1 MDTYRRA
8 AKEFTERV
16 RGLSV
21 ADLARSTPCQGWSV
35 ADILRHVIQDHEE
48 SLGAAPTEVG
58 GDGLVARW
66 HSSTRAYAAA
76 IASDRA
82 HLSGAAEL
90 TALDL
95 ALHGWDL
102 AVATGVDAT
111 LSAATL
117 AFVQEFADRTGD
129 RIYADG
135 AFAQLDLDPAGLSQQ
150 ERLLG
155 HFGRHPATWR
165 RVDDQDPAERAAL
178 ASLRSGSAAGRR
190 RDAGLP
196 PLTAGE
202 EQEFV
207 SRLHTWL
214 DDEQGHR
221 RHYLADLGGQSVG
234 MAGMLVYR
242 RMPKPGA
249 SPGVWCYVGNLFVA
263 TEHRN
268 AGVGHR
274 LLTAMLDDARAMGAA
289 RVVLSPSA
297 RSVPWYRR
305 NGFGDADGLLV
316 NPLV

>member
-1 MDTYRRA
+1 
-8 AKEFTERV
+8 
-16 RGLSV
+16 
-21 ADLARSTPCQGWSV
+21 
-35 ADILRHVIQDHEE
+35 
-48 SLGAAPTEVG
+48 
-58 GDGLVARW
+58 
-66 HSSTRAYAAA
+66 
-76 IASDRA
+76 
-82 HLSGAAEL
+82 
-90 TALDL
+90 
-95 ALHGWDL
+95 
-102 AVATGVDAT
+102 
-111 LSAATL
+111 
-117 AFVQEFADRTGD
+117 FVQEFADRAGD

-135 AFAQLDLDPAGLSQQ
+135 AFARLDLDPAGLSQQ

-178 ASLRSGSAAGRR
+178 ASLRSGSAAERR

-263 TEHRN
+263 AEHRN
-268 AGVGHR
+268 AVSATPADR
-274 LLTAMLDDARAMGAA
+274 DAR
-289 RVVLSPSA
+289 R
-297 RSVPWYRR
+297 RTR
-305 NGFGDADGLLV
+305 NGRGSGRAVAVGTVGALV
-316 NPLV
+316 PAQRLR